1 MSATTK
7 GLNWNLLHMFG
18 ILAEQGSVTRAAEV
32 LGRGQPAVS
41 AALKKLEDQLG
52 CRLVTRT
59 ARSFSL
65 TDVGQVLYLQI
76 IPLLVFYFS
85 PTPGSSGLAEVS
97 TMAAMAPVLP
107 KSYQAAYVI
116 VWRFFTLI
124 INMIIGSGVVMSYI
138 SGKRGRAAQDR
149 HDANTG

>member
-1 MSATTK
+1 
-7 GLNWNLLHMFG
+7 
-18 ILAEQGSVTRAAEV
+18 
-32 LGRGQPAVS
+32 
-41 AALKKLEDQLG
+41 
-52 CRLVTRT
+52 
-59 ARSFSL
+59 
-65 TDVGQVLYLQI
+65 
-76 IPLLVFYFS
+76 
-85 PTPGSSGLAEVS
+85 
-97 TMAAMAPVLP
+97 MAPVLP